1 MREDRAAWRSP
12 ARAGSGGFRHV
23 ATSGDTWSF
32 YIFRPWAQ
40 PLAVGQ
46 VSRPALPQLGTIALE
61 TEPAAG
67 SRHGGGDGS
76 PRLGRS
82 RSRDLPNVATS
93 GDTARKSACATSTGV
108 RHKNT
113 LERLFSDEPLG
124 RLRSRSE
131 TAHHHRHRA
140 RRCAFS
146 PKKNPVLTR
155 ECCSPIK
162 MSPFA
167 PQ

>member
-1 MREDRAAWRSP
+1 MSP
-12 ARAGSGGFRHV
+12 RV
-23 ATSGDTWSF
+23 ATPGVSTFSAPG
-32 YIFRPWAQ
+32 AQ

-67 SRHGGGDGS
+67 SRHGGADGS

-113 LERLFSDEPLG
+113 FEDYFR
-124 RLRSRSE
+124 
-131 TAHHHRHRA
+131 
-140 RRCAFS
+140 
-146 PKKNPVLTR
+146 
-155 ECCSPIK
+155 
-162 MSPFA
+162 MSQLVA
-167 PQ
+167 Y